1 MSELSFD
8 APALPG
14 AQEVVGYWR
23 AAGPAKWFARDDAFD
38 RDFRSRF
45 LGAHFAAARGEL
57 SAWEETP
64 DGVLALMVLLDQFP
78 RNAFRGTGHMFA
90 TDGLAL
96 AIARR
101 AVEAGRDRLIDTE
114 LRHFIYLPFEHA
126 EDLAAQT
133 ESVSLM
139 SALDAETLR
148 WAIIHRDII
157 VRFGRFPHRNAS
169 LGRESTPDEQ
179 RFLDEGGFAG

>member
-1 MSELSFD
+1 MTELSFD
-8 APALPG
+8 PPSALTPE
-14 AQEVVGYWR
+14 EVVRFWR
-23 AAGPAKWFARDDAFD
+23 AAGPARWFARDEAFD
-38 RDFRSRF
+38 RDFRARF

-57 SAWEETP
+57 AAWEGTV
-64 DGVLALMVLLDQFP
+64 DGVLALLILLDQFP

-101 AVEAGRDRLIDTE
+101 AIQAGNDRKVDIE
-114 LRHFIYLPFEHA
+114 MRHFIYLPFEHA

-139 SALDAETLR
+139 SDLDAETLR

-169 LGRESTPDEQ
+169 LGRDSTIEEQ
-179 RFLDEGGFAG
+179 RFLAEGGFAG